1 MEPHAAAGFVMQAKQ
16 VLQTAGVQGFLE
28 AAKTILIAGA
38 LAVGIHTFLFQPF
51 YIPSGSMVPTLEIHD
66 YLFVNKF
73 CYGYSRYSFPFAPDL
88 FAGRLPAGMP
98 KRGDVVVFAP
108 TPAAGSE
115 DLIKRVIGLPGDKI
129 ELTNGVLNINGQDV
143 GMVDEGPVMDDSDGF
158 PVPVEKF
165 SETLPGVQPRAGKV
179 HPILKLTSDGFMNN
193 TPVYT
198 VPAGDLFMMGDNRD
212 NSLDSRVLDDLGY
225 VPVANVVGKAAVI
238 FFSIDLRAPWWAFW
252 EWPVEIR
259 WNRLLRPVT

>member
-1 MEPHAAAGFVMQAKQ
+1 MEVKQARVSAG
-16 VLQTAGVQGFLE
+16 LAGLVE
-28 AAKTILIAGA
+28 AAKTIVIAGA

-73 CYGYSRYSFPFAPDL
+73 CYGYSRFSMPFSPPL
-88 FAGRLPAGMP
+88 FRGRIPALSP

-108 TPAAGSE
+108 TAGAGSD
-115 DLIKRVIGLPGDKI
+115 DLVKRVIGLPGDKI

-143 GMVDEGPVMDDSDGF
+143 GMVDQGPVMDDSDGF
-158 PVPVEKF
+158 PVPVETF
-165 SETLPGVQPRAGKV
+165 AETLPGGKV

-225 VPVANVVGKAAVI
+225 VPVENVVGKAEVI

-252 EWPVEIR
+252 AWPAEIR

>member
-1 MEPHAAAGFVMQAKQ
+1 MTDSKMAAKQ
-16 VLQTAGVQGFLE
+16 DARQQQGESWGDL
-28 AAKTILIAGA
+28 AKTVIYAGLIA
-38 LAVGIHTFLFQPF
+38 VVIRTFLFQPF
-51 YIPSGSMVPTLEIHD
+51 NIPTGSMENTLMIGD
-66 YLFVNKF
+66 YLFVEKF
-73 CYGYSRYSFPFAPDL
+73 SYGYSRYTFPFGGWPFGDAL
-88 FAGRLPAGMP
+88 HGRLLNQEPQ
-98 KRGDVVVFAP
+98 RGDVVVFKFP
-108 TPAAGSE
+108 QDNST
-115 DLIKRVIGLPGDKI
+115 DFIKRVIGLPGDKI

-165 SETLPGVQPRAGKV
+165 AETLPGVPPGGGKV

-198 VPAGDLFMMGDNRD
+198 VPAGELFMMGDNRD

-225 VPVANVVGKAAVI
+225 VPVENVVGKAAVI

>member
-1 MEPHAAAGFVMQAKQ
+1 MELKQAGAASAAG
-16 VLQTAGVQGFLE
+16 GVVE
-28 AAKTILIAGA
+28 AVKTIVIAGA
-38 LAVGIHTFLFQPF
+38 LAVGIHTFLFEPF
-51 YIPSGSMVPTLEIHD
+51 WIPSGSMVPTLEIHD

-73 CYGYSRYSFPFAPDL
+73 CYGYSRYSLPFAPAL
-88 FAGRLPAGMP
+88 FKGRIPAGSP
-98 KRGDVVVFAP
+98 RRGDVVVFAP
-108 TPAAGSE
+108 TPTAGDE
-115 DLIKRVIGLPGDKI
+115 DLVKRVIGLPGDKI

-143 GMVDEGPVMDDSDGF
+143 GMVDQGSIMDDSDGF

-165 SETLPGVQPRAGKV
+165 AETLPGGKV

-225 VPVANVVGKAAVI
+225 VPMENVVGKAEVI